1 MKQGHGREKAGQKK
15 MVVSIKRREGGN
27 GSAHPELNRV
37 PCERRERAG
46 VLCRLTVERGCTVF
60 FINPPEPR
68 CNPSAQAELMP
79 GAVH

>member
-1 MKQGHGREKAGQKK
+1 MKQGHGREKAGQRK

-27 GSAHPELNRV
+27 GGAHPELNRV

-46 VLCRLTVERGCTVF
+46 ELCRLTVERGCTVF
-60 FINPPEPR
+60 FINP
-68 CNPSAQAELMP
+68 SAQAELMP